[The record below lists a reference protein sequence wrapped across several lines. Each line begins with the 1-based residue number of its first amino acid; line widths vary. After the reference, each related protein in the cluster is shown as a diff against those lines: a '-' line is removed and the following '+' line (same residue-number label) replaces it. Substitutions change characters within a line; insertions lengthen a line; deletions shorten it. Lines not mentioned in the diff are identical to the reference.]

1 MRKAL
6 AADSGFTLVE
16 LTLVMAITG
25 ALAVIALVGQRALN
39 EQQRFDAK
47 INGAL
52 QAMNYARNY
61 ATSNVNE
68 AGDGTSTT
76 AVFVG
81 TTIEFDNDH
90 DPADGLVEMEP
101 VYGAYNGIDDPDPST
116 YASIPPGDASACNR
130 YHSADSDE
138 CFEKFFNDTT
148 GLQVA
153 TVGVNSVYVAFIN
166 TRHGLEV
173 CHQVSSTGVSL
184 QNACTRLS
192 GVPFQIDLTDSNG
205 HHATIEVNPNSGIV
219 RRIN

>member
-6 AADSGFTLVE
+6 AGNGGFTLVE

-61 ATSNVNE
+61 ATSNINE
-68 AGDGTSTT
+68 AGAGNSTT
-76 AVFVG
+76 SVFVG
-81 TTIEFDNDH
+81 TTMEFDNNH
-90 DPADGLVEMEP
+90 DQADGLLEMEP
-101 VYGAYNGIDDPDPST
+101 VYGANNGIDDPDPST
-116 YASIPPGDASACNR
+116 YDTLPPGDLSACAP

-138 CFEKFFNDTT
+138 CFEKYFNDTS
-148 GLQVA
+148 GLQIA
-153 TVGVNSVYVAFIN
+153 TAGVNSIYVAFIN
-166 TRHGLEV
+166 TREGLKV

-184 QNACTRLS
+184 SNACTRLS
-192 GVPFQIDLTDSNG
+192 GTPFQISLTDGNG
-205 HHATIEVNPNSGIV
+205 HHATIEIDPNNGIV
-219 RRIN
+219 RRVN